1 MLLRAYNILMRIS
14 APVLRVYLQKRA
26 AAGKEDVQRSG
37 ERRGQ
42 AVIPRPDGKLVWFH
56 AASVGESLSLL
67 SLIEY
72 TLKRDPDVH
81 VLVTTGT
88 VTSAKLMAARLPARA
103 FHQYVPVDHPVW
115 VERFLDHWQPD
126 VALWAESEFWPNL
139 LMAVQKRG
147 IPAVLLNA
155 RMSRESFR
163 TWSFAKGMIGSLLS
177 TFDLCLAQ
185 NAAEADRL
193 QRLGAKNARVSA
205 NLKYAAAPLPF
216 DREALSALENMAG
229 SRPRILWASTHA
241 GEEALAGKQH
251 QALMTMHQDLLTVI
265 VPRHP
270 ARGAEIAA
278 ALKNTGLAVAQRSTG
293 DMIADDTQVY
303 IADTLGELGLFY
315 RFCKNVVMGGSF
327 EDIGGHNPIE
337 PAQAGCV
344 IFFGPMTYNF
354 LSIMEDFHA
363 AGAVVAVQDETALLE
378 KLKAVLQDPASF
390 ESIGRA
396 AAGLTA
402 EKSNVVEMV
411 MADIAP
417 YLDALYHN
425 PHRQEAS

>member
-1 MLLRAYNILMRIS
+1 MLLRAYNILMRVS
-14 APVLRVYLQKRA
+14 TPVLRAYLKKRA
-26 AAGKEDVQRSG
+26 AAGKEDVQRG
-37 ERRGQ
+37 AERRGQ
-42 AVIPRPDGKLVWFH
+42 AAMPRPAGRLVWFH

-67 SLIEY
+67 SLVEH
-72 TLKRDPDVH
+72 TLKANPALH

-88 VTSAKLMAARLPARA
+88 VTSAKLMATRLPEGA
-103 FHQYVPVDHPVW
+103 FHQYVPVDHPRW
-115 VERFLDHWQPD
+115 VEEFLDHWRPD

-139 LMAVQKRG
+139 LMAVQKRR

-163 TWSFAKGMIGSLLS
+163 TWSFARGMIGSLLA

-185 NAAEADRL
+185 NTAEAERL
-193 QRLGAKNARVSA
+193 RLLGAKNVRVSA

-216 DREALSALENMAG
+216 DTAALTALEEMAQH
-229 SRPRILWASTHA
+229 RPRVLWASTHE
-241 GEEALAGKQH
+241 GEETLAAQQH
-251 QALMTMHQDLLTVI
+251 QALMAQHQNLLTVI

-270 ARGAEIAA
+270 ARGAAIAA
-278 ALKNTGLAVAQRSTG
+278 DLKKSGLVIAQRSTG
-293 DMIADDTQVY
+293 EAMTDQTQIY

-344 IFFGPMTYNF
+344 IFFGPMRYNF

-363 AGAVVAVQDETALLE
+363 AEAVVDVENEAGLQTALGSI
-378 KLKAVLQDPASF
+378 LQNPESF
-390 ESIGRA
+390 EKTGLA
-396 AAGLTA
+396 AARLTA
-402 EKSNVVEMV
+402 EKSNVVETV

-417 YLDALYHN
+417 YLDALHQN
-425 PHRQEAS
+425 PHRQEA